1 MGGAG
6 DRHARPRHGR
16 LGAQAFGVKRVSRVS
31 GESAGEREGCLLQG
45 PHRALQRSR
54 RSGKGVA
61 ADQERRT
68 VPVLDY
74 ALALLSGALL
84 ALSFPK
90 FGHPACAWLALTPL
104 VVAVIRDAQRRE
116 RRIASSWVSVSLLP
130 RRALLLGLLTGA
142 VYFSGT
148 LYWLVAT
155 MTTFGGLPAA
165 GGGFFP
171 RPGGADFS
179 VFPRGFSRLFFPPFF
194 PFWAPAAFLF
204 PLKLGTN
211 TVGGPEGMGG
221 FSVG

>member
-31 GESAGEREGCLLQG
+31 GESAGECEGCLLQG

-90 FGHPACAWLALTPL
+90 FGHPTCAWLALTPL
-104 VVAVIRDAQRRE
+104 IVAITGG
-116 RRIASSWVSVSLLP
+116 
-130 RRALLLGLLTGA
+130 RRAGGRRAFALGLLSGA
-142 VYFSGT
+142 VYFAGT
-148 LYWLVAT
+148 LYWLVDT
-155 MTTFGGLPAA
+155 MTT
-165 GGGFFP
+165 
-171 RPGGADFS
+171 
-179 VFPRGFSRLFFPPFF
+179 
-194 PFWAPAAFLF
+194 
-204 PLKLGTN
+204 
-211 TVGGPEGMGG
+211 
-221 FSVG
+221 